1 MVTLAFAVIP
11 ALSEQIPFDARFLQD
26 GERSVRGWKFNAVDS
41 YQPFGDVN
49 AVMSDGLPGVRLTSK
64 GKPTSIY
71 LEEVFPAKSGEEYVL
86 QARLRGKG
94 RASIGFFAYG
104 AHWAWK
110 GAHGT
115 NVFPVVAMDCVPQL
129 VEARFVVTDEIE
141 TVRPVLT
148 ATSGADI
155 EMFDVRV
162 FRIQKVGQAQNPAVH
177 VRQNAPNGPNCN

>member
-1 MVTLAFAVIP
+1 MVTLAFAVIT
-11 ALSEQIPFDARFLQD
+11 AFSEQIPFDARFLQD
-26 GERSVRGWKFNAVDS
+26 GERSVRGWKFNAVES

-49 AVMSDGLPGVRLTSK
+49 AVMSDGFPGVRLTSK

-71 LEEVFPAKSGEEYVL
+71 LEEVLPAKLGDEYVL

-115 NVFPVVAMDCVPQL
+115 NVFPIVAMDCVPQP
-129 VEARFVVTDEIE
+129 VEARYVVTDGVE
-141 TVRPVLT
+141 TIRPVLT
-148 ATSGADI
+148 AASGADV

-162 FRIQKVGQAQNPAVH
+162 FRIQKVGQAQNPAMHVH
-177 VRQNAPNGPNCN
+177 KNVPNGPNCN

>member
-110 GAHGT
+110 GGYGT
-115 NVFPVVAMDCVPQL
+115 NVFPVVAMDCVPQP
-129 VEARFVVTDEIE
+129 VEARYVVTDGIE

-148 ATSGADI
+148 AAPGADI

-162 FRIQKVGQAQNPAVH
+162 FRIHKVDQAQNPTVH
-177 VRQNAPNGPNCN
+177 VRQNANGPNCN